1 MPQVAVTATPMKATA
16 LHRPLASLAC
26 RMQDRKHCLD
36 VEAKL
41 RKKGCGPARE
51 EQHLT
56 IRDRPSFCSPENL
69 DVPMVVT
76 GALNIPPEDP
86 EE

>member
-1 MPQVAVTATPMKATA
+1 M
-16 LHRPLASLAC
+16 
-26 RMQDRKHCLD
+26 D

-41 RKKGCGPARE
+41 QKKGCGPARE

-56 IRDRPSFCSPENL
+56 IRDRLSFCSPENL
-69 DVPMVVT
+69 DVPMVVA